1 VVGPAVRPVG
11 SLPAGLKTDLHQKL
25 QGPFTENHENKK
37 KTDRF
42 FLYEFRFFNLV
53 EIEIQVTG

>member
-37 KTDRF
+37 KLIVFSFMNFD
-42 FLYEFRFFNLV
+42 FLIWLKLKSK
-53 EIEIQVTG
+53 